1 MPTDF
6 ITSLTQFGVAGLMG
20 VLWVWER
27 TLSRR
32 RDQQLNE
39 THDTLMRERDAL
51 RVLIRLVRRNT
62 EAIERFERTQERLLH
77 LLIDPRENEKPKPA
91 KPEAPNHNRQIS
103 NKFQIPNKASN
114 GLPVD
119 GESGC
124 FRPLN

>member
-1 MPTDF
+1 MPTEF

-39 THDTLMRERDAL
+39 THSRLMRERDAL

-62 EAIERFERTQERLLH
+62 EAIERFERTQEKLVRMLERKMESKVSH
-77 LLIDPRENEKPKPA
+77 GQE
-91 KPEAPNHNRQIS
+91 
-103 NKFQIPNKASN
+103 
-114 GLPVD
+114 PVSFAED
-119 GESGC
+119 
-124 FRPLN
+124 